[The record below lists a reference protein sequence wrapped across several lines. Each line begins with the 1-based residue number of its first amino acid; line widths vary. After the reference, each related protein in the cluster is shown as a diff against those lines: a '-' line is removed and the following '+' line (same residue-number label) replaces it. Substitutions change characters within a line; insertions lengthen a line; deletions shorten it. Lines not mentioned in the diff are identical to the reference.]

1 MYYININ
8 EILTKNVHN
17 LRFVIL
23 TMHSIHVIVQLMQ
36 NLYLMN
42 TSLTEHI
49 LDGPVGVHY
58 IEILLYFAVT
68 SEEVDPLFKS

>member
-1 MYYININ
+1 
-8 EILTKNVHN
+8 
-17 LRFVIL
+17 
-23 TMHSIHVIVQLMQ
+23 MHSIHVIVQLMQ

-58 IEILLYFAVT
+58 IEILLYLCLQEQGGESNVSRTALN
-68 SEEVDPLFKS
+68 SYH